1 MLADIDFEDFFI
13 GVTQKYRLA
22 DMLFI
27 FIFELLSYLNE
38 KSGKEYPATM
48 SSTKY
53 KDGKLRAFFS
63 TPVSRASFGTR

>member
-38 KSGKEYPATM
+38 KSGKEYPANHVLN
-48 SSTKY
+48 KI
-53 KDGKLRAFFS
+53 
-63 TPVSRASFGTR
+63 